1 MPVKKHIETYHQVM
15 FSTNIGLTFFYLKVP
30 ISSFIT
36 HRMAIISFSTAPRQF
51 SQLYNFLLQFHQISR
66 EFLIF
71 RVIRESLLALSI
83 TWSREWGTK
92 LQKFK
97 WLEGISFSLNIVLH
111 EGKRNFIGMYWWE
124 KLDAEYRLWK
134 LFEFVSG

>member
-1 MPVKKHIETYHQVM
+1 M
-15 FSTNIGLTFFYLKVP
+15 FSTNIALRFFYLKIP

-66 EFLIF
+66 EFLIL

-83 TWSREWGTK
+83 TWRAENEEQNCKSSSDSKVSRSHLILCYMK
-92 LQKFK
+92 VNV
-97 WLEGISFSLNIVLH
+97 ISSECIDEKNWMLNIDY
-111 EGKRNFIGMYWWE
+111 ENC
-124 KLDAEYRLWK
+124 
-134 LFEFVSG
+134 SNS